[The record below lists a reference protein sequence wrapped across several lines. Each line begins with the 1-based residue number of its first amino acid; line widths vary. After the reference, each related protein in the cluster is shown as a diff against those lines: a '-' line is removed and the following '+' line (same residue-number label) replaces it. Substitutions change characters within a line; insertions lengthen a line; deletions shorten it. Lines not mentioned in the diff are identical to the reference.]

1 MALAAEVRGE
11 RWRRAADSGSRTAGN
26 RDGRAGKAQS
36 ASRDDNRQGGMSGGR
51 GAAKGRNGMSGESAR
66 GALAKGS
73 GQDANSDGIAADS
86 GSRTAGSGDGRAG
99 KAQAAST
106 DDNEQGGMS
115 GGRGAAAERNGIG
128 DNGRG
133 TAFSKKRTTKQAF
146 FPSSIIFQ
154 GRHTRK

>member
-1 MALAAEVRGE
+1 MITDRARCQTDAEEPRRDAMALAAEVRGE
-11 RWRRAADSGSRTAGN
+11 RWRR
-26 RDGRAGKAQS
+26 
-36 ASRDDNRQGGMSGGR
+36 
-51 GAAKGRNGMSGESAR
+51 
-66 GALAKGS
+66 
-73 GQDANSDGIAADS
+73 AADS